1 VWSLVCL
8 HNNGVRGNAPLVGH
22 YVTQDTDTEP
32 APDPGVTG
40 TWYSLDHTFIV
51 EPGDNSLPKLPIT
64 GKATA
69 GVPVS
74 EVLERTPQHHQ
85 MDLEELCD

>member
-1 VWSLVCL
+1 M
-8 HNNGVRGNAPLVGH
+8 
-22 YVTQDTDTEP
+22 
-32 APDPGVTG
+32 TG